1 MTCEALVKPNC
12 QLKLHNVYDSLQ
24 DLAEFQ
30 LNLNQA
36 LDDLSNGEEI
46 VGQLIENL
54 RAKIQVLEE
63 EIEVS
68 SCIRQKIRS
77 AITSCQ
83 EMGQLSPAVKASSF
97 IKEELKQ
104 KMKEAKKELER
115 AQQLQKISSLDQKVT
130 NIRTFINHSIF

>member
-1 MTCEALVKPNC
+1 MTCEALVKPSC
-12 QLKLHNVYDSLQ
+12 QLKCHNIYDSLR

-36 LDDLSNGEEI
+36 LDDLSNGDEI

-54 RAKIQVLEE
+54 HAKITVLEA
-63 EIEVS
+63 EIEVNS
-68 SCIRQKIRS
+68 GIRQKIRS

-104 KMKEAKKELER
+104 KMKEAKEELKR
-115 AQQLQKISSLDQKVT
+115 AQHLQQISPLNQKV
-130 NIRTFINHSIF
+130 

>member
-1 MTCEALVKPNC
+1 MTCEALVKPSC
-12 QLKLHNVYDSLQ
+12 QLKFHNIYDSLR

-36 LDDLSNGEEI
+36 LADLSNGDKI

-54 RAKIQVLEE
+54 HSKIKVLEA
-63 EIEVS
+63 EIEVNS
-68 SCIRQKIRS
+68 GIRQKIRS

-83 EMGQLSPAVKASSF
+83 EMDQLSPAVKASSF

-104 KMKEAKKELER
+104 KMKEAKEELKR
-115 AQQLQKISSLDQKVT
+115 AQKLQKINPLNQKV
-130 NIRTFINHSIF
+130 